1 MEKKKTP
8 TPRFSQKM
16 SAERAKAAGESAS
29 TVGGS
34 PPRPLVADAVMRIVS
49 NLVHMRAG
57 TRTASETGTPTRV
70 VETDASPQFKF
81 GGAGIAAATAMRIDF
96 ACNSRRT
103 CPTSKETHA
112 TDFHAVLR
120 AEERTGLLAVYAHC
134 PPCAAKERSAGSGE
148 AGYCF
153 VGVLTEGESNEL
165 EKLGAFEKARLRI
178 AKLRAE
184 MAKITWQCAK
194 CDVWFAEGERPSFEC
209 CSEHLMNDEWVCEEC
224 RSWNSCERYEY
235 AF

>member
-1 MEKKKTP
+1 
-8 TPRFSQKM
+8 
-16 SAERAKAAGESAS
+16 
-29 TVGGS
+29 
-34 PPRPLVADAVMRIVS
+34 MRIAS

-57 TRTASETGTPTRV
+57 TRAANETGTATRV
-70 VETDASPQFKF
+70 VEIDASPQFKF

-96 ACNSRRT
+96 ACHSRRT

-112 TDFHAVLR
+112 TDFHAILR

-153 VGVLTEGESNEL
+153 VGVLTEDESNEL

-184 MAKITWQCAK
+184 MAKITWQCVK
-194 CDVWFAEGERPSFEC
+194 CDEWLTEGERPSFEC

-224 RSWNSCERYEY
+224 RSWHSCERCVSDYEHP
-235 AF
+235 F